1 MVTFPRMDHHDP
13 NGGFRNPWPGGE
25 AKELRDLFRWFL
37 DRNTT
42 HRPAADPPRGSFPSA
57 TPKFGQA
64 GRKGALAVTWF
75 GHSSALIEFP
85 TCTVLTDP
93 VWGNHASPV
102 PLRRFRRFM
111 RPPVPLSALPPIDI
125 VLLSHNHYDHLDT
138 GTVRA
143 LARLHPRAVW
153 CVPLGLGPLLR
164 QLGVQVVEECD
175 WWATLHA
182 AGATMG
188 CTPAQHFSAR
198 GFTDRNRTLWCGW
211 TVRVGDRAVFFA
223 GDTALHP
230 VFGEIDH
237 RFGPFDVVL
246 LPIGAY
252 APRWFMQAMH
262 MNPEDALEAYAA
274 LLGAAATRRL
284 QAGTVEVSRP
294 PTVVPIHWGTFK
306 LTDEP
311 LDEPPKRFRALW
323 EKIGYAPEALWLLA
337 HGETR
342 VLG

>member
-1 MVTFPRMDHHDP
+1 MDHHDP
-13 NGGFRNPWPGGE
+13 NGGFRNPWPGAE
-25 AKELRDLFRWFL
+25 VKEFRDLLKWVV

-42 HRPAADPPRGSFPSA
+42 HRPAVDPPRGSFPAA
-57 TPKFGQA
+57 TPRFGQA

-85 TCTVLTDP
+85 GCNVLTDP
-93 VWGNHASPV
+93 IWSNHASPV
-102 PLRRFRRFM
+102 PVPRLRRFM
-111 RPPVPLSALPPIDI
+111 RPPVPLSAVPAIDV
-125 VLLSHNHYDHLDT
+125 VLLSHNHYDHLDRS
-138 GTVRA
+138 TVRE

-153 CVPLGLGPLLR
+153 CVPLGLAPLLH
-164 QLGVQVVEECD
+164 QFGVKVVEECD

-198 GFTDRNRTLWCGW
+198 GFHDRNQTLWCGW
-211 TVRVGDRAVFFA
+211 SVRVGNRAVLFA
-223 GDTALHP
+223 GDTGLHP
-230 VFGEIDH
+230 LFGEIGQ

-252 APRWFMQAMH
+252 APRWFMQSMH

-284 QAGTVEVSRP
+284 ETGATGSIRP
-294 PTVVPIHWGTFK
+294 PVVLPIHWGTFK
-306 LTDEP
+306 LTDES

-323 EKIGYAPEALWLLA
+323 EKIGYDPEGLWLLS